1 MSEIQEEKVEV
12 KCPKCGNTETFVEC
26 INDSTDVATW
36 ERNGDDEFILTDN
49 SLDSNEVPEFT
60 CGECGAVLD
69 EEIHEAWLKMV
80 VTPYD
85 LKYRIIDL
93 LEKGNT
99 AQALELLR
107 KLEM

>member
-1 MSEIQEEKVEV
+1 MSEITEEKIEV

-26 INDSTDVATW
+26 INASTDVTTW
-36 ERNGDDEFILTDN
+36 ERNGENEFFLTDN
-49 SLDSNEVPEFT
+49 SMDANEAGEFS
-60 CGECGAVLD
+60 CGECGEVLD
-69 EEIHEAWLKMV
+69 DEIKEEWLRMV